1 MVAGSAARVS
11 TGLGGLFERPGV
23 RVEVRDL
30 VKIYRRGSLEVQA
43 LRGVSVSF
51 EPATITAVM
60 GPSGSGKTTL
70 LNMIGGVDRPTGG
83 SVDFGGVRVDG
94 LSDAELDVHR
104 LLNVGF
110 IFQSINLVPSL
121 TALENVELPMI
132 LAGRPRGERRA
143 RAERLLEAVGLGG
156 RARHYPEELSG
167 GEQQRVAIAVA
178 LANDPP
184 VILADEPTAELDY
197 EAARGVVDL
206 LAGLAREAGK
216 TVIVTTHDPRVA
228 VRTDRIVRL
237 EDGRI
242 VGEYSP
248 LELGGALQPG
258 AKAGHE
264 ALAELVRARIAAL
277 EREIEAV
284 EERARRGE
292 LGLREAA
299 RLIVA
304 LEEEVKALKGVLASL
319 GG

>member
-1 MVAGSAARVS
+1 MSGSAGGAAIVE
-11 TGLGGLFERPGV
+11 GLFERRGV

-30 VKIYRRGSLEVQA
+30 VKIYRRGRLEVQA
-43 LRGVSVSF
+43 LRGVTASF
-51 EPATITAVM
+51 EPGTITSVM

-70 LNMIGGVDRPTGG
+70 LNLIGGVDRPTGG
-83 SVDFGGVRVDG
+83 SILFGDQRLEV
-94 LSDAELDVHR
+94 LSDEELDRHR

-121 TALENVELPMI
+121 TARENVELPMI
-132 LAGRPRGERRA
+132 LAGLPAGERAGRA
-143 RAERLLEAVGLGG
+143 LQLLRAVGLED
-156 RARHYPEELSG
+156 RADHYPEELSG

-206 LAGLAREAGK
+206 LAHLARGVGK
-216 TVIVTTHDPRVA
+216 TVVVTTHDPRVA

-242 VGEYSP
+242 IGEYTP
-248 LELGGALQPG
+248 LELEAHPQPLGGG
-258 AKAGHE
+258 ESHS
-264 ALAELVRARIAAL
+264 LAELVRARIAAL
-277 EREIEAV
+277 EAEIERV
-284 EERARRGE
+284 EEAAMRGEIPLRRAARR
-292 LGLREAA
+292 
-299 RLIVA
+299 IVE
-304 LEEEVKALKGVLASL
+304 LEESIRALKELLSSM